1 MITEQIAALAVS
13 GESEMSE
20 FKATAGTRRK
30 ANNMVRALLNQRSGQ
45 ELFGAT
51 QDGIV
56 VGQQVSG
63 RTVKELSAELQ
74 QINPLAF
81 PTVERVSIDGGRE
94 VVVVNTSQGTSRPY
108 TYCLGLHRVPGGRY
122 WGIIT
127 GGTIGGAMCPI
138 YLGLTMTKRRGG
150 IVSGHD

>member
-1 MITEQIAALAVS
+1 MITDQIAALAAS
-13 GESEMSE
+13 GESETLE
-20 FKATAGTRRK
+20 FKATAGTRRE
-30 ANNMVRALLNQRSGQ
+30 ADNTVRALLNQRGGQ

-51 QDGIV
+51 QDGV
-56 VGQQVSG
+56 VIGQQVSG

-74 QINPLAF
+74 QINPPVFL
-81 PTVERVSIDGGRE
+81 TVERVSIDGGRE

-108 TYCLGLHRVPGGRY
+108 TYCLGLHKVPGGRY